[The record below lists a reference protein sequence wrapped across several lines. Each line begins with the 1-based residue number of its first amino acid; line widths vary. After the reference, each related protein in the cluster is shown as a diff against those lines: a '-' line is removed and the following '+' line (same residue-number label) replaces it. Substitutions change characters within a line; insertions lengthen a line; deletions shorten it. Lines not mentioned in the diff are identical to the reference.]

1 MNTASVATYVIKA
14 AGVFAP
20 ELKAMVPDIVA
31 AVETVEKAEAI
42 AAPYFAAGS
51 PSLFSL
57 LPMFLA
63 LEQMMPELIKA
74 AQTFEKIQSIAA
86 AYEAKIETAEATKP
100 PVVHTS

>member
-1 MNTASVATYVIKA
+1 MNTASVAAYVIKA

-20 ELKAMVPDIVA
+20 ELKPLVPDIVA

-42 AAPYFAAGS
+42 AAPYFAGGQ

-63 LEQMMPELIKA
+63 LEQIMPELVKA
-74 AQTFEKIQSIAA
+74 AQTFEKVQSIAA
-86 AYEAKIETAEATKP
+86 AYEAKIEATEAAKP
-100 PVVHTS
+100 PVVHTA